1 MSSFNVVRSE
11 NGQIKFTLN
20 NVSAYDIN
28 GVGKV
33 TGSATF
39 SVGNTGQKTNETVIQ
54 VGQTKD
60 QSSLL
65 MNVDDD
71 IDNIQFYGENI
82 EARFKSK
89 TDKQYNVQWDASNST
104 LDSTKGAGSL
114 MVNTGK
120 NSHDNTFK
128 LGDALTDQNLG
139 NGIKADNIIVDNG
152 KNNMFIS
159 ASNSGNYFETSES
172 SQCSTIFGGD
182 KNNLFLV
189 NGDKGSIIGGKAD
202 DTYITGEKSSENFLV
217 GMDGDDSFTD
227 FGDSNFVAGGKGK
240 DSLVV
245 NGKNML
251 GNLGNGDDYNV
262 KISRGAKDNAVFAG
276 EKMSTKDD
284 KGNITKYNYTEYL
297 NEYLDKAGISLEEF
311 KAKVGLNEDASVYDI
326 IDALKGKV

>member
-172 SQCSTIFGGD
+172 SQGSTIFGGD

-189 NGDKGSIIGGKAD
+189 N
-202 DTYITGEKSSENFLV
+202 